1 MEENKFFSLPSE
13 YNKYVLRSNGEEVE
27 VVAFAQVEDGARSND
42 DWVTYIDSKG
52 AEHIK
57 EHLNI
62 QLDFKAVSNGI
73 WDTMTELTKTSK
85 YPSIRNNR
93 IFELTKE
100 LIIKAGCEDVEEAI
114 RKATEIVDMV
124 GIDCQ

>member
-1 MEENKFFSLPSE
+1 MEENKVFSFPTG
-13 YNKYVLRSNGEEVE
+13 YNKYILRSNGEEVE
-27 VVAFAQVEDGARSND
+27 VVAFAQIEDGARSGD

-52 AEHIK
+52 TEHIK
-57 EHLNI
+57 EHLNL
-62 QLDFKAVSNGI
+62 QLDFKAASNSL

-85 YPSIRNNR
+85 YPSTRNNR

-100 LIIKAGCEDVEEAI
+100 LIIKAGCVDVEEAI
-114 RKATEIVDMV
+114 RKATEVVDMV

>member
-1 MEENKFFSLPSE
+1 MEETRVFSLPMG
-13 YNKYVLRSNGEEVE
+13 YNKYILRSNGEEVE
-27 VVAFAQVEDGARSND
+27 VIAFDQMEDGARSDD

-57 EHLNI
+57 ERLNI
-62 QLDFKAVSNGI
+62 QLDFKAVSNSL

-100 LIIKAGCEDVEEAI
+100 FVIKSGCEDVEEAI
-114 RKATEIVDMV
+114 RKATEVVDMV
-124 GIDCQ
+124 GIDY

>member
-1 MEENKFFSLPSE
+1 MEENKVFSLPMG
-13 YNKYVLRSNGEEVE
+13 YNKYILRSNAEEVE
-27 VVAFAQVEDGARSND
+27 VIAFAQVEDGARSND

-57 EHLNI
+57 EHLTI

-100 LIIKAGCEDVEEAI
+100 LIINGGCKDVEEAI
-114 RKATEIVDMV
+114 RKATEVVDMV